1 MERSTA
7 TRDHWSYQLRR
18 SRLWGLRLLALL
30 PGPVRLR
37 AAESLCRRPDQPGPA
52 PEHVLQYL
60 VSDTLSRRRRDAA
73 APHEPPS
80 VESPGR
86 TSRPKAVTVGQADF
100 FYRSQYRQFCSPVMA
115 AFASTAVQVLAAT
128 GAAQRGHLWAA
139 RRPAVSAML
148 PADPGDGLRPL
159 LVVDEGTVAV
169 AVLLPRASEGS
180 DDLDAWVTQ
189 GARMPR
195 RLASL
200 VDGNRIP
207 SESGVARSTERTHV
221 GSVCELVDAALR
233 NRFLA
238 LLALHPF
245 DPDAMGLHLT
255 LFGVE
260 GVRPD
265 RLATDYGLD
274 AAELEPHHAAAAR
287 HNAALYFLVG
297 GTAEVFT
304 QCSQNLFTKRPLTL
318 DADPDPE
325 TGESRPALGDLLAQ
339 QFETLQVTVAADGVP
354 GASPRNGQI
363 GRAAFLGHR
372 RGRAYVLIPYH
383 PGNAIHGHAAK
394 LWSNPSGSIVVS
406 DDHTALR
413 RATVSGHSTF
423 LSHPAVARRFP
434 DIARTV
440 THPDCDE
447 QTVDDP
453 VYWFVTRADHVVWE
467 SGTLAPTE
475 LTPERPVC
483 GIHAGGEG
491 RHTKKPKYFDA
502 ASVDAYDMQL
512 QHLREVG
519 SRRVDPTGERH
530 AEWLASTKAAVEA
543 REAHLSDL
551 ATG

>member
-1 MERSTA
+1 
-7 TRDHWSYQLRR
+7 
-18 SRLWGLRLLALL
+18 
-30 PGPVRLR
+30 
-37 AAESLCRRPDQPGPA
+37 
-52 PEHVLQYL
+52 
-60 VSDTLSRRRRDAA
+60 
-73 APHEPPS
+73 
-80 VESPGR
+80 
-86 TSRPKAVTVGQADF
+86 
-100 FYRSQYRQFCSPVMA
+100 
-115 AFASTAVQVLAAT
+115 
-128 GAAQRGHLWAA
+128 
-139 RRPAVSAML
+139 
-148 PADPGDGLRPL
+148 
-159 LVVDEGTVAV
+159 
-169 AVLLPRASEGS
+169 
-180 DDLDAWVTQ
+180 
-189 GARMPR
+189 
-195 RLASL
+195 
-200 VDGNRIP
+200 
-207 SESGVARSTERTHV
+207 
-221 GSVCELVDAALR
+221 
-233 NRFLA
+233 
-238 LLALHPF
+238 
-245 DPDAMGLHLT
+245 
-255 LFGVE
+255 
-260 GVRPD
+260 
-265 RLATDYGLD
+265 
-274 AAELEPHHAAAAR
+274 
-287 HNAALYFLVG
+287 
-297 GTAEVFT
+297 
-304 QCSQNLFTKRPLTL
+304 
-318 DADPDPE
+318 
-325 TGESRPALGDLLAQ
+325 
-339 QFETLQVTVAADGVP
+339 
-354 GASPRNGQI
+354 
-363 GRAAFLGHR
+363 
-372 RGRAYVLIPYH
+372 VLIPYH

-519 SRRVDPTGERH
+519 ARRVDPTGERH